1 MSKVIF
7 EFKGSSHSISCNK
20 EDRMKRIA
28 QTFADKVGVHLNF
41 LCFLYGAKI
50 IDLNLKYKEI
60 ASFYDKVRNQ
70 MNIIAIEKEKE
81 NIFICPYC
89 GSNIESFNSFFD
101 NLLSF
106 NENIIYKLNE
116 IKKKLEKIQNNNM
129 IIEQIKIISDLFN
142 NAIQEIKKN
151 NFQNKEKLKNIN
163 KNNSIKD
170 NIIEVKTI
178 KLNNNNNNNE
188 MREILSYNSFEEIKV
203 FSNDELIKQRN
214 SGKQNYLNY
223 NDIKDE
229 YKLVFGN
236 LFTNFSGLF
245 QNCSDIIYIDLS
257 VLILKI

>member
-1 MSKVIF
+1 
-7 EFKGSSHSISCNK
+7 
-20 EDRMKRIA
+20 
-28 QTFADKVGVHLNF
+28 
-41 LCFLYGAKI
+41 
-50 IDLNLKYKEI
+50 
-60 ASFYDKVRNQ
+60 
-70 MNIIAIEKEKE
+70 
-81 NIFICPYC
+81 
-89 GSNIESFNSFFD
+89 
-101 NLLSF
+101 
-106 NENIIYKLNE
+106 
-116 IKKKLEKIQNNNM
+116 M

-178 KLNNNNNNNE
+178 KLNNNNNNG
-188 MREILSYNSFEEIKV
+188 MREILSYNSYEDIKV

-245 QNCSDIIYIDLS
+245 QNCSDSSYSMFNIVELS
-257 VLILKI
+257 VPWEGTVSSARWNCQFHFALLFANLLIISAICHFSG